1 MDDRRRPA
9 TRDLAPRVS
18 ARRRSLAGLV
28 ALAGIAVA
36 AALNAGLS
44 LGAPLTAA
52 GPAPTTIAVAGTDV
66 AAGRDL
72 YLVSCAACHGDN
84 AQGTVNAPSITQAGP
99 ALLDFMMRTGRMP
112 LPEPKSPLVRGQPL
126 LTPAQIADVVA
137 YVSSLGGGGPEIP
150 NVATSGADLALG
162 RRLFIANC
170 AACHGAGGA
179 GGAVGNGIIAPGLGK
194 STPLD
199 IGEAVVGG
207 PPPMP
212 RFSFP
217 QNELDAIAA
226 YVGYLQHPANPGGIS
241 LSGLGPVPE
250 GFIAGFVGLVALL
263 VVARWIGASSRRATE
278 TAIAKPDEPAPD
290 DAT

>member
-1 MDDRRRPA
+1 MDDRRRPDTRELARGA
-9 TRDLAPRVS
+9 T
-18 ARRRSLAGLV
+18 ARRRSLAGLI
-28 ALAGIAVA
+28 ALVGIGVA
-36 AALNAGLS
+36 AAVNAGLS

-52 GPAPTTIAVAGTDV
+52 GPARTTTAAAGTDA

-72 YLVSCAACHGDN
+72 YLVSCAACHGDQ
-84 AQGTVNAPSITQAGP
+84 AQGTVNGPSITQAGP

-112 LPEPKSPLVRGQPL
+112 LPEPKAPLVRGQPL
-126 LTPAQIADVVA
+126 LTPAEIAEVVA

-162 RRLFIANC
+162 RRLFTANC

-179 GGAVGNGIIAPGLGK
+179 GGAVGNGIIAPGLGR

-212 RFSFP
+212 NFLFA
-217 QNELDAIAA
+217 QDELNAIAA

-263 VVARWIGASSRRATE
+263 VVARWIGASPRRGVE
-278 TAIAKPDEPAPD
+278 TAVPKPD
-290 DAT
+290 DAPSDGAA